1 MRRKTSLK
9 TNILYNSVYNILV
22 IIVPLLVS
30 PHLAR
35 AVGVEGV
42 GIYSFSYAVALYFR
56 RTALLGV
63 EKHGSRSIA
72 LVRDDSDERRKTF
85 WSIYT
90 IQVLSG
96 LMCVLAYISYLFI
109 LKKSNI
115 AAIIQI
121 IYISS
126 AIFEVN
132 WYYFGSE
139 EFKSVVLVMGFAK
152 IAYLV
157 STYAFIHKPNDIYL
171 YIAFVGLSYFL
182 PGVILLIRILTRE
195 RFLLPTKGTLL
206 KNLKGMAILFI
217 PVIAVTVYKSMDKIM
232 IGILCDT
239 SYQNGLYE
247 NAEKVLSVPM
257 AIMTAV
263 SGVMM
268 PRMTKLYRDN
278 QTESAESYI
287 DNVIFFGSLTSIGCA
302 FGMAAI
308 SDMFSVV
315 YWGMDF
321 LECGLLLRLFSISIP
336 FMCLAEVI
344 RTQYIIPKKKDNYYI
359 IAVCIGAVVNLII
372 NSLLIPKLG
381 ATGAVVGT
389 IVAEAAVCIYQ
400 LIMIRNE
407 LKIKKFIVQF
417 SRYFL
422 PGLIMYIIL
431 GVVQRYQS
439 ISIIN
444 LIISVAI
451 GVLIYGLLCLLEI
464 KCFEKDRFNLLKG
477 IIKSHNT

>member
-1 MRRKTSLK
+1 MKKNVSLK
-9 TNILYNSVYNILV
+9 SNIVFNSLYNILV

-42 GIYSFSYAVALYFR
+42 GIYSFSYAVSLYFR

-72 LVRDDSDERRKTF
+72 LVRDNSEDKRRTF
-85 WSIYT
+85 WGIYT
-90 IQVLSG
+90 IQALSG
-96 LMCVLAYISYLFI
+96 FVCILVYILYLFTVKHHD
-109 LKKSNI
+109 L
-115 AAIIQI
+115 AAIVQI

-126 AIFEVN
+126 ALFEVN

-139 EFKSVVLVMGFAK
+139 EFRSVVLIMGLAK
-152 IAYLV
+152 ILYLV
-157 STYAFIHKPNDIYL
+157 STYVFIHEPTDIYL
-171 YIAFVGLSYFL
+171 YIAFVGLSHLL
-182 PGVILLIRILTRE
+182 PGIVLFIGIVIRE
-195 RFLLPTKGTLL
+195 RLWLPSKNVLAS
-206 KNLKGMAILFI
+206 NLKGMAILFI
-217 PVIAVTVYKSMDKIM
+217 PVIAVTVYKSMDKLM

-247 NAEKVLSVPM
+247 NAEKILSVPM

-278 QTESAESYI
+278 KTESAESYI
-287 DNVIFFGSLTSIGCA
+287 DHVIFFGALTCMGCA

-315 YWGMDF
+315 YWGKNF
-321 LECGLLLRLFSISIP
+321 LECGMLLRLFAVSIP
-336 FMCLAEVI
+336 FMCLAEVL
-344 RTQYIIPKKKDNYYI
+344 RTQYIIPKKKDSYYI

-372 NSLLIPKLG
+372 NALLIPGLG
-381 ATGAVVGT
+381 AKGAVVGT

-400 LIMIRNE
+400 SVMVRKELNISKYLMQFLRYCIPGLVMYILLSLLQKRLTISIVNMIVSICAGVVIYGVMCAIEMALFEKNRFLL
-407 LKIKKFIVQF
+407 LKRIIKK
-417 SRYFL
+417 
-422 PGLIMYIIL
+422 
-431 GVVQRYQS
+431 
-439 ISIIN
+439 
-444 LIISVAI
+444 
-451 GVLIYGLLCLLEI
+451 
-464 KCFEKDRFNLLKG
+464 
-477 IIKSHNT
+477 